1 MARTKSSKANA
12 RYTAY
17 TSVEFGLSVEGRDG
31 GTFVGLG
38 DADGGHAGGGGGLD
52 ADVGVFEDEAVLGVY
67 A

>member
-1 MARTKSSKANA
+1 MKLSEASV

-17 TSVEFGLSVEGRDG
+17 TSVEFGISVEGGDG

-52 ADVGVFEDEAVLGVY
+52 ADVGVFEDEAMLGVD

>member
-17 TSVEFGLSVEGRDG
+17 TSVLFGLRVEGGDG
-31 GTFVGLG
+31 GALMGLG
-38 DADGGHAGGGGGLD
+38 DADGGHAGCGGGLD